1 MMKPIS
7 YLIPLFA
14 VVFSISAHAGNSTKA
29 PRQDGTSSSRIEVTD
44 DGGVATIRGMGG
56 TTNILGDKVELL
68 QGIVYLNGR
77 SYGTVPSSSEIKYVV
92 TKTART
98 LYVDGKPRSPV
109 AK

>member
-14 VVFSISAHAGNSTKA
+14 VVFSISAHAGNAAKA
-29 PRQDGTSSSRIEVTD
+29 PRQDGGSSSRIEVND

-56 TTNILGDKVELL
+56 TTNIMGDKVELL
-68 QGIVYLNGR
+68 HGIVYLNGR
-77 SYGTVPSSSEIKYVV
+77 SYGTVPEASEIQYIV

-98 LYVDGKPRSPV
+98 LYVDGKPRSPAV
-109 AK
+109 K